1 MFCTICGNPVPES
14 AAFCTK
20 CGHRLAKVTQ
30 TAISTSPVPLVSDK
44 ELQAAANALKARSL
58 EKGDP
63 EAAISQYHKSIA
75 ALRDLSQESPNQPQ
89 QGNFPYLY
97 NRLTMLMEKQKQY
110 KRALDE
116 TGVYENLPRRQRH
129 AGKKS
134 DITAIDNRKLRLISK
149 QRKLRL
155 ADKVKK

>member
-1 MFCTICGNPVPES
+1 MFCTICGNPVSES
-14 AAFCTK
+14 AAFCAK

-30 TAISTSPVPLVSDK
+30 TAKAPIPVVNDK
-44 ELQAAANALKARSL
+44 ELQAAANALKAKSL
-58 EKGDP
+58 EKSNP
-63 EAAISQYHKSIA
+63 EAAISQYRKSIA

-89 QGNFPYLY
+89 QGNFPYLF
-97 NRLTMLMEKQKQY
+97 NRLTMLMEKQKKY
-110 KRALDE
+110 KKALDE
-116 TGVYENLPRRQRH
+116 TGVYESLPRRQRH

-155 ADKVKK
+155 ADKARK